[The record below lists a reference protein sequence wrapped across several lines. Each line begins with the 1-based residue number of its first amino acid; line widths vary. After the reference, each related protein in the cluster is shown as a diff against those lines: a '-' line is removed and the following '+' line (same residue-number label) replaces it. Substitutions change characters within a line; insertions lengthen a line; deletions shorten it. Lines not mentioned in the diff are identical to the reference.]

1 VHLYLPMSRSIHENK
16 LKQRLTC
23 LCLEQVVKT
32 ISSAEQLL
40 RNIIESK
47 LSDTKS
53 SAGDKFE
60 TSRERLQAEED
71 RINAVLMN
79 SKKLEV
85 QLKRLNKSPC
95 NKVEA
100 GAIIITDKANYFIA
114 IGLGKISI
122 DNTNYY
128 TMSPNAPLSK
138 VMWNKQSGD
147 SFVLN
152 NNTQRIIEI
161 Q

>member
-1 VHLYLPMSRSIHENK
+1 MSRSIPENK
-16 LKQRLTC
+16 LKQRLTNT
-23 LCLEQVVKT
+23 CLEQIAKN

-40 RNIIESK
+40 QNIIESK

-60 TSRERLQAEED
+60 TSRERLQAEDD

-100 GAIIITDKANYFIA
+100 GAIVITDKANYFIA

-122 DNTNYY
+122 DNKNYY
-128 TMSPNAPLSK
+128 TMSPDAPLSK
-138 VMWNKQSGD
+138 VMWNKKIGE
-147 SFVLN
+147 SFALN
-152 NNTQRIIEI
+152 NTSQKIMEI

>member
-1 VHLYLPMSRSIHENK
+1 MAIDIPENK
-16 LKQRLTC
+16 LKQRLTNT
-23 LCLEQVVKT
+23 CLEQIAKN

-40 RNIIESK
+40 QNIIESK

-100 GAIIITDKANYFIA
+100 GAIVITDKANYFIA

-122 DNTNYY
+122 DNKNYY
-128 TMSPNAPLSK
+128 TMSPDAPLSK
-138 VMWNKQSGD
+138 VMWNKKIGE
-147 SFVLN
+147 SFALN
-152 NNTQRIIEI
+152 NTSQKIMEI